1 VAAEKWRRLRR
12 LLGGDPARDVDDEIA
27 FHLEMRTGEQVAAG
41 RDPEEA
47 RARALQRFGDVEA
60 ARAQALEID
69 ERRERHRRR
78 ALYASE
84 LRQDVAF
91 AVRALRRQPGFA
103 ALAIVTLALGIGA
116 NSAIFSVV
124 YGVLLKPLPYP
135 AADEL
140 MMVRTEYSNGTSF
153 PLSAPDFMSVHEENR
168 AFARVAALT
177 PQTVT
182 LTGAGEPRDVSA
194 VVVSKGLFELLGMRP
209 LAGRA
214 FSAEEHAPGAGVA
227 VVAAGFAQRVFGGVR
242 EAMQQTLTLAGNP
255 YTVIGVMP
263 GSAEVVPGRPR
274 GSARPDQAEVYLPLA
289 YDSTYSA
296 QTAVRRRSEFLT
308 VLGRL
313 RDGVTPA
320 GALQDTR
327 RLGAELEQRF
337 AQTNQNI
344 TLNAQRLVET
354 MVGDVRRP
362 LLVLLGAVGLVLL
375 VACANVANLIL
386 ARATAREGE
395 LAVRAALGAGR
406 ARLVR
411 QLITESIVLSGA
423 GAVLGL
429 LLAWWG
435 TRALVAAQPA
445 DIPRL
450 DEIGI
455 DGNIVAFT
463 AGVALITG
471 LLFGTFPAL
480 QATGARMMQAIRE
493 GGRGALAG
501 IRGQR
506 IRAVLVGAELAL
518 AVMLLV
524 GAGLLIRSF
533 IGLTRVD
540 TGFDAEHAITFRV
553 SLQGPKYTE
562 REARRHFYRELEERL
577 RALPGVTRVG
587 AATGLPMTGDA
598 SLLGTFNVAGMDVPP
613 NVLPEIRVVTV
624 TPSYFET
631 LGTPLLMGR
640 MLDARDHPDAP
651 AVAVM
656 NRASIGRWFPDGNP
670 VGKRVVLGGN
680 TIEVVGVVADVLQH
694 APGVP
699 VEPEM
704 YWPYAQQS
712 VRTMRYVVR
721 GRGEMAPLAARIRAE
736 VHALDPQLPLQSVD
750 PLVRVISEA
759 VARPRLYTTLLTL
772 FAGVALTL
780 AVVGI
785 FGVMSYVVT
794 QRAREISIRMALG
807 ADGSSVIG
815 MVVGSAMKIAAAGL
829 LIGFAGAWAF
839 GRVLQNQL
847 FGVRLLDPP
856 TLVAVLVLLGGSAAV
871 ASFLPARRAARL
883 DPGTAL
889 REV

>member
-1 VAAEKWRRLRR
+1 MSAKKWRRLRR
-12 LLGGDPARDVDDEIA
+12 LFGADPAREVDDEIA
-27 FHLEMRTGEQVAAG
+27 FHLEMRTGERIAAG
-41 RDPEEA
+41 EDPAEA
-47 RARALQRFGDVEA
+47 RARALRRFGDVEA
-60 ARAQALEID
+60 ARAEALKID
-69 ERRERHRRR
+69 QRKERHMRR
-78 ALYASE
+78 ALYTSE
-84 LRQDVAF
+84 LRQDIAY
-91 AVRALRRQPGFA
+91 AVRALRRRPGFA
-103 ALAIVTLALGIGA
+103 AIAVVTLALGVGA

-124 YGVLLKPLPYP
+124 HGVLLKPLPYR

-140 MMVRTEYSNGTSF
+140 MMVRTEYTNGTAF
-153 PLSAPDFMSVHEENR
+153 PLSAPDFMSVHDESR
-168 AFARVAALT
+168 AFQQVAALT

-182 LTGAGEPRDVSA
+182 LTGTGEPRDVSA
-194 VVVSKGLFELLGMRP
+194 TLVSKGLFELLGLAP
-209 LAGRA
+209 IAGRT
-214 FSAEEHAPGAGVA
+214 FSAEEYVRGSGVA
-227 VVAAGFAQRVFGGVR
+227 LVAAGFANRVFGG
-242 EAMQQTLTLAGNP
+242 ASTALQQTVTLAGNP
-255 YTVIGVMP
+255 YTVVGVMR
-263 GSAEVVPGRPR
+263 GSAEIVPGRPR
-274 GSARPDQAEVYLPLA
+274 GSARPDQAEVYMPLP
-289 YDSTYSA
+289 YDSTYSS
-296 QTAVRRRSEFLT
+296 QTNVRRRSEFLT

-313 RDGVTPA
+313 RTGVTRERA
-320 GALQDTR
+320 DEDMR
-327 RLGAELEQRF
+327 RLGAELERRF
-337 AQTNQNI
+337 PQTNENI
-344 TLNAQRLVET
+344 TLQAQPLAET
-354 MVGDVRRP
+354 LVGDVRRP

-375 VACANVANLIL
+375 VACANVANLML

-395 LAVRAALGAGR
+395 LAIRAALGAGR
-406 ARLVR
+406 GRLVR
-411 QLITESIVLSGA
+411 QLVTESIVLSGA

-455 DGNIVAFT
+455 DGNVVAFT
-463 AGVALITG
+463 AGVALVTG

-480 QATGARMMQAIRE
+480 QATGGRMMHAIRE

-506 IRAVLVGAELAL
+506 MRAALVCAELAL
-518 AVMLLV
+518 AVMLLF

-540 TGFDAEHAITFRV
+540 TGFNAENAITFRV
-553 SLQGPKYTE
+553 SLQGSKYASPE
-562 REARRHFYRELEERL
+562 VRRQFYTGLEERL
-577 RALPGVTRVG
+577 RALPGVTHVG
-587 AATGLPMTGDA
+587 AATGLPMTGGA
-598 SLLGTFNVAGMDVPP
+598 SLLGPFNVEGMDVPP

-624 TPSYFET
+624 TPTYFDA
-631 LGTPLLMGR
+631 LGTPMLMGR
-640 MLDARDHPDAP
+640 MLDERDRADAP
-651 AVAVM
+651 LVAVM

-670 VGKRVVLGGN
+670 VGKRIVLGGQA
-680 TIEVVGVVADVLQH
+680 IEVVGVVADVLQR

-712 VRTMRYVVR
+712 ARTMRYVVR
-721 GRGEMAPLAARIRAE
+721 GRGDMTPIATRIRTE

-750 PLVRVISEA
+750 PLASVISNA

-772 FAGVALTL
+772 FAGVALAL

-807 ADGSSVIG
+807 ADGSRVVG
-815 MVVGSAMKIAAAGL
+815 MVVGGALKIAAAGM

-847 FGVRLLDPP
+847 FGVRLLDPL
-856 TLVAVLVLLGGSAAV
+856 TLVGVLVLLGGSAAV

-883 DPGTAL
+883 DPGMAL
-889 REV
+889 REG